1 MYNNVAINTSGI
13 MVKGDYHFIANNTV
27 IGSNKNG
34 MIILDEEN
42 SNLNTFTQNNL
53 VDKLSGHRSLSN
65 YEDKD
70 RDGNADYPIPGT
82 SSNNWNGW
90 DSVNTSYNDELSI
103 DNTIYTLI
111 DSITLMPLEG
121 SPLIDAGISIE
132 SIPQEIV
139 GSAPDI
145 GAYEYGAE
153 KWEAG
158 IEGWIPDF
166 YPWDHI
172 SDSDEDGVF
181 DNEDNCPLTANAD
194 QLDTDGDGIGDACD
208 TDDDGDG
215 VEDSEDN
222 CPLTA
227 NADQLDTDGDGTGDI
242 CDTDDD
248 GDGVEDTEDN
258 CPLTANP
265 DQADWNNNGVG
276 DVCGDPKPL
285 FTEKVT
291 FVENI
296 FPNPTDDNLTV
307 IVKPGLEIKDL
318 YFVDFSGKT
327 IKPISI
333 SRIQNNLDINVSN
346 LNEGIYILEI
356 VSDKDVDKVKIVIER
371 NK

>member
-27 IGSNKNG
+27 VGSNKNG

-158 IEGWIPDF
+158 IEGWDPDF

-215 VEDSEDN
+215 V
-222 CPLTA
+222 L
-227 NADQLDTDGDGTGDI
+227 
-242 CDTDDD
+242 
-248 GDGVEDTEDN
+248 DTEDN

-285 FTEKVT
+285 FTERVT

-296 FPNPTDDNLTV
+296 YPNPTDDKLTV

-327 IKPISI
+327 IKPKSV
-333 SRIQNNLDINVSN
+333 SKSGDNLDINVSN
-346 LNEGIYILEI
+346 LNEGMYILEL
-356 VSDKDVDKVKIVIER
+356 VSDKEVDKVKILIVR
-371 NK
+371 